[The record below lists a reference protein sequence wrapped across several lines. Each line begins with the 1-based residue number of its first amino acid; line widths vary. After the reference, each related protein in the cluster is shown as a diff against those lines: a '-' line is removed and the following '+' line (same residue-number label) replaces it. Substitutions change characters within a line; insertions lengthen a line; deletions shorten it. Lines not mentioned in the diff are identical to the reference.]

1 MFFKFIIFSVCYRT
15 EINDS
20 VIMNSCFKTVLSPL
34 LKKTTML
41 VRETYEMYLQQFL
54 RLYRV
59 KVYA

>member
-20 VIMNSCFKTVLSPL
+20 VIMNSCFKTVLS

>member
-20 VIMNSCFKTVLSPL
+20 VIMNSCFKTVLS
-34 LKKTTML
+34 LKKTTVL

>member
-1 MFFKFIIFSVCYRT
+1 MFFKLIIFSVCYRT

-20 VIMNSCFKTVLSPL
+20 VIMNSCFKTVLS